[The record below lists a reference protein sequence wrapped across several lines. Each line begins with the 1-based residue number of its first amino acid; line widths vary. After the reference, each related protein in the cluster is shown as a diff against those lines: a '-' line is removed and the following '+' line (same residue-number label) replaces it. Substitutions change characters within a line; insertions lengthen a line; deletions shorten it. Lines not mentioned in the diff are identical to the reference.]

1 LLYAKVGFFLSKSL
15 ILASLK
21 QFSDAKTIKALC
33 QEKQQKQKST
43 ALGKSEAIFLIL
55 GQIPG

>member
-1 LLYAKVGFFLSKSL
+1 LLYAKAGLFLSKSL

-21 QFSDAKTIKALC
+21 QFSDAKTARPYVK
-33 QEKQQKQKST
+33 KNKSKNR
-43 ALGKSEAIFLIL
+43 LLWGKSEAIFLIL

>member
-1 LLYAKVGFFLSKSL
+1 LLYAKAGLFLSKSL

-21 QFSDAKTIKALC
+21 QLSNAKTAKALC

-55 GQIPG
+55 G